1 LEKSE
6 IAARA
11 NRWPESTPWSQTG
24 EDAILALFK
33 RNKSEGHSM
42 PTEEIGRDP
51 RVYLAEERTFLAWIR
66 TSLALMAF
74 GFVVARFGLFLR
86 ELEAMH
92 AGSVSQPSALSLPLG
107 VGLVVIGVIIDILA
121 SWHHIRYIR
130 ALNQGTLV
138 VGSPSILAIVLALI
152 LAFVGLTIAFYLGT
166 TKGQQAA
173 PSTTD
178 KERSSMKTGE
188 GIISKASKYSVP
200 DTLDRV
206 EAALG
211 AKGVKIFVRVDH
223 SGEAEKAGLK
233 MPPTQLLIFG
243 NPKAGTPVMLAAPT
257 AAIDLPLK
265 ALAWQDA
272 DGKVWLSYNDPEYL
286 KKRFGLA
293 DDQIKT
299 IAGTGSLLEQALI

>member
-1 LEKSE
+1 M
-6 IAARA
+6 
-11 NRWPESTPWSQTG
+11 G
-24 EDAILALFK
+24 EAKDIIMATDDI
-33 RNKSEGHSM
+33 S
-42 PTEEIGRDP
+42 RDP
-51 RVYLAEERTFLAWIR
+51 RVYLAEERTYLAWIR

-86 ELEAMH
+86 ELELLH
-92 AGSVSQPSALSLPLG
+92 AGTAAAPSALSLPLG
-107 VGLVVIGVIIDILA
+107 VGLVMLGVLIDILA
-121 SWHHIRYIR
+121 SWNHVRYVR
-130 ALNQGTLV
+130 ALNQGSLV
-138 VGSPSILAIVLALI
+138 VGRPSTLAIALAVILAVA
-152 LAFVGLTIAFYLGT
+152 GLTMAFYLGA
-166 TKGQQAA
+166 TKTQQAA
-173 PSTTD
+173 PGTMG
-178 KERSSMKTGE
+178 KELSSMKTGE

-223 SGEAEKAGLK
+223 SGEAEQAGLT

-272 DGKVWLSYNDPEYL
+272 DGKVWLSYNDPGYL
-286 KKRFGLA
+286 KNRYALT

-299 IAGTGSLLEQALI
+299 IAGTGGLLEQAIT